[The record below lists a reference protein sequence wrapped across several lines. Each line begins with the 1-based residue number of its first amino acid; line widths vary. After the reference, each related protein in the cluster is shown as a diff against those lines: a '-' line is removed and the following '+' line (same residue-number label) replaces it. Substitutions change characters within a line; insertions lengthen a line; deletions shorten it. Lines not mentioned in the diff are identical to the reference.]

1 MNDDIL
7 NDIEKE
13 ILASFE
19 VEELRRMNFGEFWA
33 EIDVINAYEDD
44 WNPDT
49 WKDKFENVF
58 NKLVK

>member
-1 MNDDIL
+1 MKDDIL
-7 NDIEKE
+7 IDIEKE